1 MQPTTEERHWAIVFA
16 WKRLGSIPAVAKALK
31 LSTSVVRRWVQR
43 YQETGG
49 VALGVKTGRRL
60 ALKPQAAD
68 KALELLLE
76 EGAGADGVARKLV
89 TLGMASKKVHKS
101 TLIRTAKRVAREKG
115 IPIKAVRGRPAK
127 ELTRNTKMKRLA
139 FARENRLR
147 SWCDVVFSDR
157 KKFLFCHP
165 GAKVKPVS
173 WVRKGLRVKAYTVN
187 HPQVVNLYAAL
198 TKPGMSKCHIVAG
211 TSKHKTQHKNKKGAG
226 AKNITASEYVE
237 VLERTL
243 LPEATRIFTT
253 KGKPSFTLQ
262 QDNDP
267 THNVAAPTIA
277 KWNRKH
283 ASSQRLLKNW
293 PPNSPDLNP
302 IENIWAFVQANV
314 NALGCK
320 TFDLFQK
327 AVLAQIKAVPKRVIN
342 NLYSSMPKRIAL
354 VIKGGG
360 EKTKY

>member
-1 MQPTTEERHWAIVFA
+1 MRPISEERRWAIVFE
-16 WKRLGSIPAVAKALK
+16 WQKRGSIQAVATALK
-31 LSTSVVRRWVQR
+31 LSLSVVHRWVQR
-43 YQETGG
+43 YKETKG
-49 VALGVKTGRRL
+49 VSIGVKTGRKR
-60 ALKPQAAD
+60 ALDPRAEN

-101 TLIRTAKRVAREKG
+101 TLIRAAKKVARQKG
-115 IPIKAVRGRPAK
+115 TRIKSVRGKPAK
-127 ELTRNTKMKRLA
+127 ELTSNTKMKRLA
-139 FARENRLR
+139 FARVHGLR
-147 SWCDVVFSDR
+147 AWGNVVFSDR

-173 WVRKGLRVKAYTVN
+173 WVEKGSKVQAYTVN

-198 TKPGMSKCHIVAG
+198 TKHGMSKCHIVAG
-211 TSKHKTQHKNKKGAG
+211 SSKHKTQHKNKKGAG
-226 AKNITASEYVE
+226 ARNITASEYTE

-253 KGKPSFTLQ
+253 KGLPNFVLQ

-267 THNVAAPTIA
+267 THRVAAPTIA
-277 KWNRKH
+277 KWNKRH
-283 ASSQRLLKNW
+283 ASSHRLLMNW

-302 IENIWAFVQANV
+302 IENVWAYVQAKV

-320 TFDLFQK
+320 TFDLFK
-327 AVLAQIKAVPKRVIN
+327 EAVLAQVKAVPKQVIN
-342 NLYSSMPKRIAL
+342 NLFSSMPKRMAQVVKL
-354 VIKGGG
+354 GGG
-360 EKTKY
+360 KTKY